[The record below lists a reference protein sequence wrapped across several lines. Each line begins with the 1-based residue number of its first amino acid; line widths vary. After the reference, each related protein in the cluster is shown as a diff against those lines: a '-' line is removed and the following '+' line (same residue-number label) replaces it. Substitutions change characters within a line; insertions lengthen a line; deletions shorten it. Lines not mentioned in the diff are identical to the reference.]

1 MRMRIRPL
9 CCRRAI
15 AFAFVGLRAMNLKR
29 AQKKAR
35 DDGVGHFR
43 RVSDYGPGLRA
54 RWTRQIW
61 RDAWRRARY
70 GFFAAREC
78 FGGQPEIRGCPRSYE
93 RSTTVEARCRPN
105 GLLERWRIAN

>member
-29 AQKKAR
+29 AQRKAR

-43 RVSDYGPGLRA
+43 RISDYGAGLRA
-54 RWTRQIW
+54 RWTPQIW
-61 RDAWRRARY
+61 RDAWRRARF
-70 GFFAAREC
+70 GFFAARGSFWWPSGMRC
-78 FGGQPEIRGCPRSYE
+78 LARRYE
-93 RSTTVEARCRPN
+93 RAGTRV
-105 GLLERWRIAN
+105 GL

>member
-43 RVSDYGPGLRA
+43 RISDYGAGLRA
-54 RWTRQIW
+54 RWTPPIW
-61 RDAWRRARY
+61 RDAWGRARV
-70 GFFAAREC
+70 GFFAARES
-78 FGGQPEIRGCPRSYE
+78 FGGQSGVRGLSRSYE
-93 RSTTVEARCRPN
+93 RSSTVEAGCRRR
-105 GLLERWRIAN
+105 GRGWRWRARV